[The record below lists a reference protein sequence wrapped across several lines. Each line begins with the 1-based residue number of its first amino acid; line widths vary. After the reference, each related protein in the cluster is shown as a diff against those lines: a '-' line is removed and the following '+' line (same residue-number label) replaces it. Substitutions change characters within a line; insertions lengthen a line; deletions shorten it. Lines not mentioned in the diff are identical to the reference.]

1 MSAENE
7 ALVRRYYE
15 DMCNRRQ
22 NDLADIL
29 FADHHE
35 YHDPAIP
42 GADGPEP
49 MVKMVGIFQD
59 GIEGQW
65 DVQDVFAGGDR
76 VGVRWT
82 LRGEHNGEIMG
93 IPPTGNDIAVEALSV
108 HRIEGGKITETWTVW
123 DFLGFLQQLGALP
136 TPPEED

>member
-15 DMCNRRQ
+15 DMCNGRQ
-22 NDLADIL
+22 NGLADEL
-29 FADHHE
+29 FSEDHE
-35 YHDPAIP
+35 YHDPSIP
-42 GADGPEP
+42 GAEGPEP
-49 MVKMVGIFQD
+49 MAKMIGVFQD
-59 GIEGQW
+59 GIEGNW

-76 VGVRWT
+76 VAVRWT
-82 LRGEHNGEIMG
+82 LRGEHTGEIMG
-93 IPPTGNDIAVEALSV
+93 VPPSGYAIGCEALSV
-108 HRIEGGKITETWTVW
+108 HRIADGKIAETWTVW

>member
-7 ALVRRYYE
+7 ALVRRYYD
-15 DMCNRRQ
+15 DMCNARR
-22 NDLADIL
+22 NDLAETL
-29 FADHHE
+29 FADDHE

-49 MVKMVGIFQD
+49 MAKMVGIFQD

-65 DVQDVFAGGDR
+65 DVHDVFGGGDR
-76 VGVRWT
+76 VAVRWT
-82 LRGEHNGEIMG
+82 LRGEHSGEIMG
-93 IPPTGNDIAVEALSV
+93 IPPTGYEIAVEAQSI
-108 HRIEGGKITETWTVW
+108 HRIEGGKIIETWTVW

>member
-15 DMCNRRQ
+15 DMCNGRQ
-22 NDLADIL
+22 NDLADVL
-29 FADHHE
+29 FAEDHE

-42 GADGPEP
+42 GAEGPDP

-59 GIEGQW
+59 GIEGEW
-65 DVQDVFAGGDR
+65 DVHDLFGNGDR

-82 LRGEHNGEIMG
+82 LRGEHSGEIMG
-93 IPPTGNDIAVEALSV
+93 IPPTGSDIAVEAISV